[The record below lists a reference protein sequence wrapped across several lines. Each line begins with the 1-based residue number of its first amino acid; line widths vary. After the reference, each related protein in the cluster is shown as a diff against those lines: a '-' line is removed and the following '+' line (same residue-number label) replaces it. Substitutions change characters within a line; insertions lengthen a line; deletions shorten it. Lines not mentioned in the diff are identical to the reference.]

1 MKGNIAM
8 KKESR
13 VVMTDAQHVALSM
26 AADRSGMPLATYL
39 RWCGL
44 NYASKNGIHA
54 EQPKLEEPTED
65 V

>member
-1 MKGNIAM
+1 M

-13 VVMTDAQHVALSM
+13 VIMTEAQHEALNI
-26 AADRSGMPLATYL
+26 AAQKLGMKLATYL

-54 EQPKLEEPTED
+54 EQPKVD
-65 V
+65 HG

>member
-1 MKGNIAM
+1 M

-13 VVMTDAQHVALSM
+13 VVMTEAQHVALSM

-44 NYASKNGIHA
+44 NHASKNGIHA
-54 EQPKLEEPTED
+54 EQPKLEEQSND

>member
-1 MKGNIAM
+1 MKPM

-13 VVMTDAQHVALSM
+13 VIMTEAQHEALNI
-26 AADRSGMPLATYL
+26 AAQKLGMKLATYL

-54 EQPKLEEPTED
+54 EQPKVD
-65 V
+65 HG

>member
-1 MKGNIAM
+1 M

-13 VVMTDAQHVALSM
+13 VLMTEAQHVALSM

-44 NYASKNGIHA
+44 NYANKNGIHA
-54 EQPKLEEPTED
+54 EPPKLEERSED

>member
-1 MKGNIAM
+1 M

-13 VVMTDAQHVALSM
+13 VLMTEAQHVALSM

-44 NYASKNGIHA
+44 NHASKSGIHA
-54 EQPKLEEPTED
+54 EQPKLEEQTND